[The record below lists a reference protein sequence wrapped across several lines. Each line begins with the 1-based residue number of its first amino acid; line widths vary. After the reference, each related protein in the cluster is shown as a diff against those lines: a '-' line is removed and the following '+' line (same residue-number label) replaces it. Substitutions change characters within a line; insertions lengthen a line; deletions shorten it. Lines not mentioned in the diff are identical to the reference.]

1 MKEQNLFIEIGTI
14 ITLMV
19 HRESDHGM
27 YLQAKDDSEVLL
39 PNIYVDKSKMALNS
53 LLDVFVYTDSEDRV
67 VATTLAP
74 KAKVGEFGYFEVVD
88 VKHYGAFVDWGLP
101 KDLFVPLS
109 QQKRHFEVG
118 SKHILAVALDKK
130 TNRVYATQKI
140 GRFLSHK
147 TDKLSPKEQ
156 VEILIVAKTPLGY
169 KVIANNKYEGMI
181 YHDEIFKPIQIGQ
194 IVDAYI
200 KTIRKDHKL
209 DLILQ
214 PIGKN
219 NQNDSDT
226 NTILAKLGAN
236 GGSLDFTYKSD
247 ANDIKEAFAMSKKS
261 FKKALTKLIETNQ
274 IELLEDKIKLKS
286 RK

>member
-14 ITLMV
+14 NILKV
-19 HRESDHGM
+19 HRESENGL

-39 PNIYVDKSKMALNS
+39 PNIYVDKSKMALDS
-53 LLDVFVYTDSEDRV
+53 LIDVFVYTDSEDRV
-67 VATTLAP
+67 VATTLTP

-101 KDLFVPLS
+101 KDLLVPLS

-118 SKHILAVALDKK
+118 SKHILAVALDEK

-140 GRFLSHK
+140 GRWLSCDTSNLRVK
-147 TDKLSPKEQ
+147 AK

-181 YHDEIFKPIQIGQ
+181 YNNEIFKPIEIGQ
-194 IVDAYI
+194 KMDAYI

-247 ANDIKEAFAMSKKS
+247 ASDIKEVFAMSKKS

-286 RK
+286 RR

>member
-1 MKEQNLFIEIGTI
+1 
-14 ITLMV
+14 
-19 HRESDHGM
+19 
-27 YLQAKDDSEVLL
+27 
-39 PNIYVDKSKMALNS
+39 
-53 LLDVFVYTDSEDRV
+53 
-67 VATTLAP
+67 
-74 KAKVGEFGYFEVVD
+74 
-88 VKHYGAFVDWGLP
+88 
-101 KDLFVPLS
+101 
-109 QQKRHFEVG
+109 
-118 SKHILAVALDKK
+118 
-130 TNRVYATQKI
+130 
-140 GRFLSHK
+140 
-147 TDKLSPKEQ
+147 
-156 VEILIVAKTPLGY
+156 VAKTPLGY
-169 KVIANNKYEGMI
+169 KVIAENKYEGMI

-247 ANDIKEAFAMSKKS
+247 ATDIKEAFAMSKKS